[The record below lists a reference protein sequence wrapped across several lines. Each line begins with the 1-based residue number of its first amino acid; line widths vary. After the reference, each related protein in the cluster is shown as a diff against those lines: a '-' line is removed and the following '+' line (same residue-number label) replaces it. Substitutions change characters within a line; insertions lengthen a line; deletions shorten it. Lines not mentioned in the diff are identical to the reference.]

1 MQEYDMLVQF
11 FFDISDGSKHCFT
24 CCQFHRCNG
33 SPHHGDFELDGLN
46 LDELQLETHGARG
59 RMIDTS
65 WLHYVFLN
73 VGTILLLT
81 YFF

>member
-1 MQEYDMLVQF
+1 MMLVQLF
-11 FFDISDGSKHCFT
+11 LNISDGSKHCFT

-59 RMIDTS
+59 RIIETS
-65 WLHYVFLN
+65 YLRYMFINIV
-73 VGTILLLT
+73 TTLLLM